1 MLDQLKREEAEE
13 LEKVQ
18 RHLEAAELAIR
29 ELENNVKLL
38 QESNITLTEVELSQ
52 SKSINF
58 VKFFFFCI

>member
-58 VKFFFFCI
+58 VTFFFFCI